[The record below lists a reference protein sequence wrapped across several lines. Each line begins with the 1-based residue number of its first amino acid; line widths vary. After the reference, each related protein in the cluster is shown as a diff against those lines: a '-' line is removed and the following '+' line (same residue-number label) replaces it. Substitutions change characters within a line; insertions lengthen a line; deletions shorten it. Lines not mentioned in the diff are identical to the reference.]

1 MPAPTPRRD
10 RVRAAL
16 AHRQPDRVPFSWGF
30 GPTHEMEEQ
39 LRRDL
44 APRGIDWNRL
54 RVAADD
60 VVQLH
65 LPYRGPA
72 LPPEADEWGVVRKT
86 VSYGAG
92 SYAEIADYPLA
103 GVTDEADLDAYPWP
117 DPDAYDYD
125 RMPRDLERAF
135 SEQGAKGVRT
145 RGGNPFECYT
155 WMVGLEE
162 ALTNLVVAPDLVRAA
177 MARIT
182 HFWEERLRRVA
193 ERIGPEVDILFCADD
208 LGGQTGPLMSCD
220 TYRDVL
226 QPFHTRLF
234 ALARRLM
241 PRARIVYHSDGSV
254 AALVPDLLVA
264 GIDALEALQVECTG
278 MDPQALKD
286 AYGDR
291 LAFHGG
297 ISVQQLLPRADAAT
311 VAAECRR
318 LVAILGRDGGYIAAP
333 SHAIQVGTPT
343 DNVLAMLAAVLGDAD
358 YAVALDSARTD
369 TERRPDRP

>member
-1 MPAPTPRRD
+1 MFTSSPRRD
-10 RVRAAL
+10 RIHAAL
-16 AHRQPDRVPFSWGF
+16 AHRQPSRVPFSWGF
-30 GPTHEMEEQ
+30 GPTHEMQEQ

-44 APRGIDWNRL
+44 APRGLDWDRL
-54 RVAADD
+54 RTAADD
-60 VVQLH
+60 VVQVH
-65 LPYRGPA
+65 LLYRGPA
-72 LPPEADEWGVVRKT
+72 LPAGTDEWGVVRKT

-92 SYAEIADYPLA
+92 SYEEIAHYPLA
-103 GVTDEADLDAYPWP
+103 GARGEADLDAYPWP

-135 SEQGAKGVRT
+135 VEQGAKAVRT

-155 WMVGLEE
+155 WMAGLEE

-193 ERIGPEVDILFCADD
+193 ERVGPEVDILFCADD
-208 LGGQTGPLMSCD
+208 LGGQTGPLMSPD
-220 TYRDVL
+220 TYRSVL
-226 QPFHTRLF
+226 QPFHRRLF

-254 AALVPDLLVA
+254 AALVPDLIDA
-264 GIDALEALQVECTG
+264 GIDALEALQVECAG
-278 MDPQALKD
+278 MDAQALKD
-286 AYGDR
+286 AFGGR

-311 VAAECRR
+311 VSAECRR

-343 DNVLAMLAAVLGDAD
+343 DNVMAMLAAVLGETD
-358 YAVALDSARTD
+358 YAAALEVAHSS
-369 TERRPDRP
+369 